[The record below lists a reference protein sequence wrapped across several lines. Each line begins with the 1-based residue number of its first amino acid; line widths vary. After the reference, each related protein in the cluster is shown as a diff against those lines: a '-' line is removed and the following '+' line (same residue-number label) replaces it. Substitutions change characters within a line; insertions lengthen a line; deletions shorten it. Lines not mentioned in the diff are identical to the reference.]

1 MRQCGFLIFW
11 LGVAISDSRNCLQHY
26 RATNY
31 FNADDLCH
39 LNDCLK
45 VKLIMPNNNAHAE
58 AEAIADEFGFFDD
71 WEDRYQM
78 LIDQGRKLAP
88 IPEKYRRDDFR
99 LRGCQSVV
107 YFVAERDSGDK
118 ITFMAQSD
126 AAIVQGLVAL
136 LLRVYP
142 GRTAKEI
149 LETEPDFLGK
159 IGLDSH
165 LSATRKNGLASMLN
179 AIKMAASLQD

>member
-1 MRQCGFLIFW
+1 M
-11 LGVAISDSRNCLQHY
+11 
-26 RATNY
+26 
-31 FNADDLCH
+31 
-39 LNDCLK
+39 LK
-45 VKLIMPNNNAHAE
+45 VDLIMSTNNASAE

-78 LIDQGRKLAP
+78 LIDQGRKLTP
-88 IPEKYRRDDFR
+88 LPEKYRHDDFR

-107 YFVAERDSGDK
+107 YFGAERDEADK

-136 LLRVYP
+136 LLRVYS

-149 LETEPDFLGK
+149 RETEPEFLNK

-179 AIKMAASLQD
+179 AIKSAAAE

>member
-1 MRQCGFLIFW
+1 MRQCDFLIFW
-11 LGVAISDSRNCLQHY
+11 PDVAISVNTVCFGY
-26 RATNY
+26 CRATNY
-31 FNADDLCH
+31 CNVDNLCH

-45 VKLIMPNNNAHAE
+45 VKLIMPINSAIAE
-58 AEAIADEFGFFDD
+58 AESITHEFGYFDD
-71 WEDRYQM
+71 WVDRYQM

-88 IPEKYRRDDFR
+88 IPEKYQHDDFR

-107 YFVAERDSGDK
+107 YFVAEREPDDK

-136 LLRVYP
+136 LLRVYS

-149 LETEPDFLGK
+149 LETEPDFLQN

-165 LSATRKNGLASMLN
+165 LSATRKNGLSSMLN
-179 AIKMAASLQD
+179 AIKTAASL

>member
-1 MRQCGFLIFW
+1 M
-11 LGVAISDSRNCLQHY
+11 
-26 RATNY
+26 
-31 FNADDLCH
+31 
-39 LNDCLK
+39 LK
-45 VKLIMPNNNAHAE
+45 VNPIMLTNNASAE
-58 AEAIADEFGFFDD
+58 AEVIADEFGFFDD

-88 IPEKYRRDDFR
+88 MPEKYRHDDFR

-107 YFVAERDSGDK
+107 YFAAERDEADK

-136 LLRVYP
+136 LLRVYS
-142 GRTAKEI
+142 GRTATEI
-149 LETEPDFLGK
+149 RETEPEFLTK

-179 AIKMAASLQD
+179 AIKSAAAE

>member
-1 MRQCGFLIFW
+1 MCVLVVICFGY
-11 LGVAISDSRNCLQHY
+11 C

-31 FNADDLCH
+31 CNADNLCH

-45 VKLIMPNNNAHAE
+45 VKLIMPINNATAE
-58 AEAIADEFGFFDD
+58 AEAITDEFGYFDD

-88 IPEKYRRDDFR
+88 IPEKYQHDDFR

-107 YFVAERDSGDK
+107 YFVAEREPDDK

-136 LLRVYP
+136 LLRVYS

-149 LETEPDFLGK
+149 LETEPDFLQK

-165 LSATRKNGLASMLN
+165 LSATRKNGLSSMVN
-179 AIKMAASLQD
+179 AIKTAASL

>member
-11 LGVAISDSRNCLQHY
+11 LDGAISY
-26 RATNY
+26 RKIFIWHCRTDGFGNAT
-31 FNADDLCH
+31 DLRH
-39 LNDCLK
+39 LKDFLR
-45 VKLIMPNNNAHAE
+45 VKLMMPINNAYAE
-58 AEAIADEFGFFDD
+58 AEVIADEFGFFED

-88 IPEKYRRDDFR
+88 IPEKYRHDDFR

-107 YFVAERDSGDK
+107 YFAAERDPDDK

-136 LLRVYP
+136 LLRVYS
-142 GRTAKEI
+142 GRTAQEI
-149 LETEPDFLGK
+149 RETEPDFLSK

-165 LSATRKNGLASMLN
+165 LSVTRKNGLASMLN
-179 AIKMAASLQD
+179 AIKSAASLQP

>member
-1 MRQCGFLIFW
+1 M
-11 LGVAISDSRNCLQHY
+11 S
-26 RATNY
+26 T
-31 FNADDLCH
+31 
-39 LNDCLK
+39 
-45 VKLIMPNNNAHAE
+45 NNASAE
-58 AEAIADEFGFFDD
+58 AQAIADEFGFFDD

-88 IPEKYRRDDFR
+88 LPEEYQHDDFR

-107 YFVAERDSGDK
+107 YFAAKRDAADK

-136 LLRVYP
+136 LLRVYS

-149 LETEPDFLGK
+149 RETEPVFLTK

-179 AIKMAASLQD
+179 AIKSAAAE

>member
-1 MRQCGFLIFW
+1 M
-11 LGVAISDSRNCLQHY
+11 S
-26 RATNY
+26 T
-31 FNADDLCH
+31 
-39 LNDCLK
+39 
-45 VKLIMPNNNAHAE
+45 NNASAE
-58 AEAIADEFGFFDD
+58 ADAIADEFGFFDD

-88 IPEKYRRDDFR
+88 LPEKYRHDDFQ

-107 YFVAERDSGDK
+107 YFAAKRDAADK
-118 ITFMAQSD
+118 ITFLAQSD

-136 LLRVYP
+136 LLRVYS

-149 LETEPDFLGK
+149 RETEPKFLSK

-179 AIKMAASLQD
+179 AIKSAAIE

>member
-1 MRQCGFLIFW
+1 M
-11 LGVAISDSRNCLQHY
+11 S
-26 RATNY
+26 T
-31 FNADDLCH
+31 
-39 LNDCLK
+39 
-45 VKLIMPNNNAHAE
+45 NNASAE

-88 IPEKYRRDDFR
+88 MPEKYRHDDFR

-107 YFVAERDSGDK
+107 YFAAERDEADK

-136 LLRVYP
+136 LLRVYS
-142 GRTAKEI
+142 GTATEI
-149 LETEPDFLGK
+149 RETEPEFLTK

-179 AIKMAASLQD
+179 AIKSAAAE

>member
-1 MRQCGFLIFW
+1 ML
-11 LGVAISDSRNCLQHY
+11 
-26 RATNY
+26 T
-31 FNADDLCH
+31 
-39 LNDCLK
+39 
-45 VKLIMPNNNAHAE
+45 NNASAE
-58 AEAIADEFGFFDD
+58 AEVIADEFGFFDD

-88 IPEKYRRDDFR
+88 LPEKYRQDDFR

-107 YFVAERDSGDK
+107 YFAAERDAADK

-136 LLRVYP
+136 LLRVYS

-149 LETEPDFLGK
+149 RETELEFLTK

-179 AIKMAASLQD
+179 AIKSAAAE